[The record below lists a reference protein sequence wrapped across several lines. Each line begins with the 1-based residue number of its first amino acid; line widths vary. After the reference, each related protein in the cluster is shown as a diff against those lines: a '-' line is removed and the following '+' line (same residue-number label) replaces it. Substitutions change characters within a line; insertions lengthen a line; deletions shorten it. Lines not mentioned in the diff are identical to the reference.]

1 MAWEKGERPD
11 ALSAKERQLV
21 SSRGGETRAGCG
33 SPGVMESVSVRASCR
48 ERVRE
53 GLSRLLVR
61 GSFMAGWLA
70 SLGRHRKAW
79 RLGKERM
86 VDQDKQCER
95 INSTAQAILW
105 QRVSGR
111 GRWAAARRLRRA
123 ACPCHLHTGPRPMR
137 PCWRPGTA
145 AGCPSC
151 RSGCCSPLH
160 KGGEGP
166 M

>member
-11 ALSAKERQLV
+11 ALGKGAPT
-21 SSRGGETRAGCG
+21 GEQQGWRNANRCRCG

-86 VDQDKQCER
+86 VGQDKQCEG
-95 INSTAQAILW
+95 STAQ
-105 QRVSGR
+105 RKRHCSSGSAE
-111 GRWAAARRLRRA
+111 GV
-123 ACPCHLHTGPRPMR
+123 
-137 PCWRPGTA
+137 
-145 AGCPSC
+145 AG
-151 RSGCCSPLH
+151 LQL
-160 KGGEGP
+160 GG
-166 M
+166 